1 MRNRFIFYQLSDY
14 TKTIIDLIIGEGMSS
29 KEVINHLNIV
39 LLETYALYLK
49 TQNYHWNV
57 TGPNFHSLHNMFEE
71 QYKELAEAID
81 DIAERIRAL
90 GEKVEAS
97 FLHFAQNK
105 SIKDGNSSNPSETM
119 LKDLVQSQEVVIEKL
134 VKLSHVASQQG
145 DKASEDM
152 AIQRLHAHEKQKWML
167 SSSL

>member
-1 MRNRFIFYQLSDY
+1 
-14 TKTIIDLIIGEGMSS
+14 MSS
-29 KEVINHLNIV
+29 KEVINHLNVV

-57 TGPNFHSLHNMFEE
+57 TGPNFYSLHNMFEE

-97 FLHFAQNK
+97 FLYFDQNK
-105 SIKDGNSSNPSETM
+105 SINDGIPSNSSESM

-134 VKLSHVASQQG
+134 VELSNVASEYG
-145 DKASEDM
+145 DKTSEDM
-152 AIQRLHAHEKQKWML
+152 AIQRLNAHEKQKWML

>member
-1 MRNRFIFYQLSDY
+1 
-14 TKTIIDLIIGEGMSS
+14 MSS

-57 TGPNFHSLHNMFEE
+57 TGPNFYSLHNMFEE

-97 FLHFAQNK
+97 FLHFDKNK
-105 SIKDGNSSNPSETM
+105 SIKDGNSANSSESM
-119 LKDLVQSQEVVIEKL
+119 LKDLVQSQKVVIEKL
-134 VKLSHVASQQG
+134 VELSNVASQYG
-145 DKASEDM
+145 DKTSEDM

>member
-1 MRNRFIFYQLSDY
+1 
-14 TKTIIDLIIGEGMSS
+14 MSS
-29 KEVINHLNIV
+29 KEVITHLNMV
-39 LLETYALYLK
+39 LSETYALYLK

-57 TGPNFHSLHNMFEE
+57 TGPNFYSLHNMFEE

-97 FLHFAQNK
+97 FLYFDQNK
-105 SIKDGNSSNPSETM
+105 SIKDGIPSNSSESM
-119 LKDLVQSQEVVIEKL
+119 LEDLVRSQEVVIEKL
-134 VKLSHVASQQG
+134 IELSNIASQCD

-152 AIQRLHAHEKQKWML
+152 AIQRLQVHEKQKWML
-167 SSSL
+167 SSSLY

>member
-1 MRNRFIFYQLSDY
+1 MAA
-14 TKTIIDLIIGEGMSS
+14 

-57 TGPNFHSLHNMFEE
+57 TGPNFYSLHKMFEE

-90 GEKVEAS
+90 GEKVEAN
-97 FLHFAQNK
+97 FLHFDRNK
-105 SIKDGNSSNPSETM
+105 SIKDGDSSNSSEYM
-119 LKDLVQSQEVVIEKL
+119 LKDLVEGQKIVIEKL
-134 VKLSHVASQQG
+134 RELSNVASEYG
-145 DKASEDM
+145 DKTSEDM
-152 AIQRLHAHEKQKWML
+152 AIQRLHVHEKQKWML

>member
-1 MRNRFIFYQLSDY
+1 
-14 TKTIIDLIIGEGMSS
+14 MSS
-29 KEVINHLNIV
+29 KEVINHLNVV

-57 TGPNFHSLHNMFEE
+57 TGPNFYSLHNMLEV

-97 FLHFAQNK
+97 FLYFDQNK
-105 SIKDGNSSNPSETM
+105 SINDGIPSNSSESM

-134 VKLSHVASQQG
+134 VELLNVASEHG

-152 AIQRLHAHEKQKWML
+152 ATQRLNAHEKQKWML